1 MGQRRAAPGGGVAA
15 RLVRH
20 GLEALKGCRIGYLV
34 GSQILSSGSRLF
46 DSSFIFSHT
55 VPYRRP
61 WNYPLFLSLQPIIG
75 AISAGCPALLKPSEI
90 GPGVSSVLADLF
102 PKYLD
107 PSAYRII
114 NGGVP
119 ETTYLL
125 KLKWDHSAHD
135 LCLFREY
142 PSYVSVSHVHW
153 KWDCGSHRS

>member
-1 MGQRRAAPGGGVAA
+1 MGQRRAAPGGGLAA
-15 RLVRH
+15 QLVRH
-20 GLEALKGCRIGYLV
+20 GLEALKGCRISYLV
-34 GSQILSSGSRLF
+34 RSRILFSGSGLCDF
-46 DSSFIFSHT
+46 ASVSLNTNPS
-55 VPYRRP
+55 RRP
-61 WNYPLFLSLQPIIG
+61 WNYPFFLSLQPIIG

-125 KLKWDHSAHD
+125 KLKWDHSTHD
-135 LCLFREY
+135 LCLFR
-142 PSYVSVSHVHW
+142 
-153 KWDCGSHRS
+153 

>member
-1 MGQRRAAPGGGVAA
+1 MGQRRAAPGGGLAA

-20 GLEALKGCRIGYLV
+20 DLEALKGCRIGYLV
-34 GSQILSSGSRLF
+34 GSRILFSGSSLC
-46 DSSFIFSHT
+46 DSSSIYSHT
-55 VPYRRP
+55 NPSRRP
-61 WNYPLFLSLQPIIG
+61 WNYPIFLSLQPIIG

-125 KLKWDHSAHD
+125 KLKWDHSARD
-135 LCLFREY
+135 PCLFR
-142 PSYVSVSHVHW
+142 
-153 KWDCGSHRS
+153 

>member
-1 MGQRRAAPGGGVAA
+1 MAAW
-15 RLVRH
+15 LVSYD
-20 GLEALKGCRIGYLV
+20 LEAPKGCRIGYLV
-34 GSQILSSGSRLF
+34 GLRILCPSLRFTRSSS
-46 DSSFIFSHT
+46 
-55 VPYRRP
+55 RP

-107 PSAYRII
+107 QSAYRII

-125 KLKWDHSAHD
+125 KLKWDHSTHD
-135 LCLFREY
+135 LWLLAMIIWSLCLLSFGQSRTLETELWLASLRE
-142 PSYVSVSHVHW
+142 PPLSTSR
-153 KWDCGSHRS
+153 RSPWN